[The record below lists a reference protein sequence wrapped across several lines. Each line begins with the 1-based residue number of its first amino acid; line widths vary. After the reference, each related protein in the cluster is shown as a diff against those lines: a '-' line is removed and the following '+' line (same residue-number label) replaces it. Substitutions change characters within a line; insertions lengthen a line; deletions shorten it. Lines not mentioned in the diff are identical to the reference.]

1 VSISSVH
8 NMAMP
13 NGASRKG
20 PRGGILDGLRRLA
33 YRNPL
38 YAYTLVGRAPKR
50 LFGTP
55 PELLPGD
62 AASGQII
69 LAGNLVYGGQRWPFT
84 DIADLPEKSSPQW
97 QAYVHGFGWL
107 SELRSVGN
115 NPARQLAREHT
126 TRWIDS
132 YTKWSPLAWQADV
145 LGQRLTNW
153 LTHFGF
159 FAGDAS
165 QDFYDLFFLETVK
178 QARHLNRSIMK
189 TIAGPG
195 RIQGL
200 KGLIYCGVA
209 LPGFEKYLHNGLRY
223 LETEL
228 DRQIFPDGGH
238 YSRNPHIH
246 MEVLADLVAIRET
259 FIAAHIDVPAWLTGA
274 IERMVPMLRALR
286 HADGGLAFF
295 NGSNTGDPAIID
307 ALLSKSGVKTRAI
320 SSAPHTGFHR
330 LSAGRTTVLMDTGS
344 PPIDQANKWAHAGTL
359 AFEMSAGKD
368 RIIVNCGMPEDTTP
382 DWQQALRSTA
392 AHSTIVVDD
401 VNSTEINLDGGY
413 LRKPGHV
420 TSSRREIDGSTIIE
434 ASYDGYSKVF
444 GLVHRRLI
452 MLAPDGGEI
461 QGEDTLVGSGGH
473 RYNLRFHLHPNVQ
486 ATVLQDK
493 RSALLKP
500 RRGAGWRF
508 TCADQSIALEESI
521 YFDGS
526 RTRRRTQQI
535 VVFGPLG
542 ETGANIKWRLSKI

>member
-1 VSISSVH
+1 
-8 NMAMP
+8 MAMP
-13 NGASRKG
+13 KRTSRKG
-20 PRGGILDGLRRLA
+20 HKAGFVDGLRRLA

-55 PELLPGD
+55 PELMPGD
-62 AASGQII
+62 AAAGQII
-69 LAGNLVYGGQRWPFT
+69 LAGSLVYGGQRWPFT
-84 DIADLPEKSSPQW
+84 DIADLPEKASQYW
-97 QAYVHGFGWL
+97 QAYVHSFSWL
-107 SELRSVGN
+107 SDLRSVSN
-115 NPARQLAREHT
+115 NRARVLARDHISQ
-126 TRWIDS
+126 WIDT
-132 YTKWSPLAWQADV
+132 YTRWSPLAWQGDI

-159 FAGDAS
+159 FASEAP
-165 QDFYDLFFLETVK
+165 QDFHDLFFLEVVK
-178 QARHLNRSIMK
+178 QARHLNRTIMK
-189 TIAGPG
+189 TVAGPG

-209 LPGFEKYLHNGLRY
+209 LPGYENYLHNGLRH

-238 YSRNPHIH
+238 YSRNPRIH
-246 MEVLADLVAIRET
+246 MDVLADLVAIRET
-259 FIAAHIDVPAWLTGA
+259 FVAAHIDVPAWLVGA
-274 IERMVPMLRALR
+274 IERIAPMLRTLR

-295 NGSNTGDPAIID
+295 NGASTGNPAIID
-307 ALLSKSGVKTRAI
+307 VLLSKSNVKTRAI

-330 LSAGRTTVLMDTGS
+330 LSAGRTIVLMDTGA
-344 PPIDQANKWAHAGTL
+344 PPPEVANKWAHAGTL

-368 RIIVNCGMPEDTTP
+368 RIIVNCGMPEDTSA

-401 VNSTEINLDGGY
+401 VNSTEVNLDGGY
-413 LRKPGHV
+413 LRRPGHV
-420 TSSRREIDGSTIIE
+420 TSSRREIDGSAIIE
-434 ASYDGYSKVF
+434 ASYDGYSKPF
-444 GLVHRRLI
+444 GVVHRRLI

-461 QGEDTLVGSGGH
+461 QGEDNIIGSGGH

-493 RSALLKP
+493 CSALLKP

-508 TCADQSIALEESI
+508 TCTDRPIALEESI

-542 ETGANIKWRLSKI
+542 DTGATIKWRLSRI